1 MESAGAR
8 NFRGRACQ
16 RGQVAV
22 NDMEKLMKFHF
33 WRTCASVVAA
43 AAFVAAAY
51 ADEGTAAKADQ
62 GTAATADEGS
72 NANKVEEK
80 LRSIAPTASTIAISD
95 SPIPG
100 LLQAQI
106 NNEIVYVSADGA
118 YLLQGTMY
126 DLDTRTNLT
135 EQARSVVR
143 KDLLTNIDIS
153 QMISFAPEHPKYEVF
168 VFTDID
174 CAYCRKLHSQINDYM
189 NEGIAI
195 RYMAYP
201 RAGIG
206 SHSYDKWVSVWC
218 ADDQQT
224 ALTQAKLGNE
234 PEPLQCDNP
243 VADQFELGR
252 KLGVSGTPA
261 LVTRDGTM
269 IPGYMPPEALAQRLE
284 SIKANLAQAP

>member
-1 MESAGAR
+1 MT
-8 NFRGRACQ
+8 
-16 RGQVAV
+16 
-22 NDMEKLMKFHF
+22 FHF
-33 WRTCASVVAA
+33 WRTCALVVAA
-43 AAFVAAAY
+43 AAFVSVANAGDAKD
-51 ADEGTAAKADQ
+51 ASDKADQ
-62 GTAATADEGS
+62 GNSTNQADQGNS
-72 NANKVEEK
+72 ANQADQGDPANKVEEK

-143 KDLLTNIDIS
+143 KDLLTNIDTS

-174 CAYCRKLHSQINDYM
+174 CAYCRKLHSQIKDYM
-189 NEGIAI
+189 NEGIAV
-195 RYMAYP
+195 RYMAFP

-243 VADQFELGR
+243 VADQYELGR